1 MEPSTLALGG
11 LCQSLAKAS
20 RNEINDPEETS
31 AFGLGGSCCHAP
43 RCTGPSFHLEK
54 NLINDIILAEFKE
67 KMHEIALEQFEGP
80 LDLLLQ
86 LIEKNKLQITEISL
100 AKITDQYL
108 TFIEESDNLVSEEVA
123 DFLLIASRLIY
134 IKSKYLLPDLVLETD
149 DDTASLEK
157 QLKIYRQ
164 YFEASKA
171 INKLYNNKHRQS
183 WSRQQAMKLPIKQ
196 EFVAPANTDIKML
209 KNIFADVLGR
219 IERFVNIPKVVMQ
232 KAISIGEKI
241 LHLKEFIK
249 DKLEV
254 KFSHLVTDSSNK
266 METIVSFLAMLELI
280 KQREIMAEQDNMFGE
295 INIVV
300 KSEK

>member
-1 MEPSTLALGG
+1 
-11 LCQSLAKAS
+11 
-20 RNEINDPEETS
+20 
-31 AFGLGGSCCHAP
+31 
-43 RCTGPSFHLEK
+43 
-54 NLINDIILAEFKE
+54 
-67 KMHEIALEQFEGP
+67 MHKIALEQFEGP

-108 TFIEESDNLVSEEVA
+108 NFIEESDNLVSEEVA

-134 IKSKYLLPDLVLETD
+134 IKSKYLLPDLALESED
-149 DDTASLEK
+149 DSASLEK

-164 YFEASKA
+164 YFEASKH
-171 INKLYNNKHRQS
+171 INKFYNDKHRQS
-183 WSRQQAMKLPIKQ
+183 WSRQQSMKLPVKQ
-196 EFVAPANTDIKML
+196 EFVPPVNIDKEAL
-209 KNIFADVLGR
+209 KNIFTDVLNK

-241 LHLKEFIK
+241 SHLKQLMK
-249 DKLEV
+249 DKLEI
-254 KFSHLVTDSSNK
+254 KFSHLVVDKNNR
-266 METIVSFLAMLELI
+266 METIVSFLALLELI
-280 KQREIMAEQDNMFGE
+280 KQREIVADQENMFGE

>member
-1 MEPSTLALGG
+1 
-11 LCQSLAKAS
+11 
-20 RNEINDPEETS
+20 
-31 AFGLGGSCCHAP
+31 
-43 RCTGPSFHLEK
+43 
-54 NLINDIILAEFKE
+54 
-67 KMHEIALEQFEGP
+67 MHKIALEQFEGP

-100 AKITDQYL
+100 AQITDQYL
-108 TFIEESDNLVSEEVA
+108 SYIEASDNLISEEVA

-134 IKSKYLLPDLVLETD
+134 IKSKYLLPGLAVDSED
-149 DDTASLEK
+149 DAVDLEK

-171 INKLYNNKHRQS
+171 INKLYSDQHRQS
-183 WSRQQAMKLPIKQ
+183 WSRQQNMKLPSKQ
-196 EFVAPANTDIKML
+196 EFVPPANTDTHILHKL
-209 KNIFADVLGR
+209 FEDVLGR

-232 KAISIGEKI
+232 KAVSIGEKI
-241 LHLKEFIK
+241 LHLKQFIK
-249 DKLEV
+249 DKLEI
-254 KFSHLVTDSSNK
+254 KFSHLLTESGNK

-280 KQREIMAEQDNMFGE
+280 KQREIAADQDSMFGE